1 MAQASS
7 SRIVMGRVSITSFFC
22 SREDRMR
29 GKRDRGATHIFL
41 SALAPP
47 VPPRDGSASC
57 SHAAAGPPLEPR
69 QLSEFMHELAMSW
82 PNLSGTGPTAA
93 MCEVTISEAACAS
106 ACKIVVQIFIWA
118 ARAQHFNKLNVP
130 FLACEAFNLHEASYI
145 LTHPKTQFFAN
156 LIVDPLDRV
165 PKSDPVSDLPR
176 QWMRNP
182 GVWCANMVKES
193 TQMIA

>member
-1 MAQASS
+1 MLYQSRSWYKTRKCPAGISPCKNWIPFSWEGQFYNTLTCAKRLLLMAQASS

-106 ACKIVVQIFIWA
+106 ACKIVVQIFI
-118 ARAQHFNKLNVP
+118 
-130 FLACEAFNLHEASYI
+130 
-145 LTHPKTQFFAN
+145 
-156 LIVDPLDRV
+156 
-165 PKSDPVSDLPR
+165 
-176 QWMRNP
+176 
-182 GVWCANMVKES
+182 
-193 TQMIA
+193 